1 MSYPVNPRIDLAF
14 KRIFGVEQ
22 NKDLTIS
29 LINSI
34 ISEPDQVKDIT
45 LLNPYNPRHFYEDKL
60 SILDIKAQGCNGRL
74 FNIEVQITDEAD
86 YDKRALYYWA
96 KLYTDQL
103 KKGDD
108 YGKLEKTIG
117 IHILN
122 IPSIFDTKKYHNK
135 FTLKEA
141 VEDFEFFK
149 DIELHTIE
157 LSKFVESHPEE
168 DLQAFVKK
176 IQSALDIWSAFLTKY
191 DLMNPEQLP
200 VPMNTPELKKA
211 LEVLEHI
218 NMQPEEREA
227 YESRLKWYRIQK
239 NSLKKQFE
247 DGIAIGKAEGLV
259 EGEVKGQEKE
269 KLVIASKLMAH
280 GMAIEDIVKISG
292 LTHQQVHELAAQKV

>member
-1 MSYPVNPRIDLAF
+1 
-14 KRIFGVEQ
+14 
-22 NKDLTIS
+22 
-29 LINSI
+29 
-34 ISEPDQVKDIT
+34 
-45 LLNPYNPRHFYEDKL
+45 
-60 SILDIKAQGCNGRL
+60 
-74 FNIEVQITDEAD
+74 
-86 YDKRALYYWA
+86 
-96 KLYTDQL
+96 
-103 KKGDD
+103 
-108 YGKLEKTIG
+108 
-117 IHILN
+117 
-122 IPSIFDTKKYHNK
+122 
-135 FTLKEA
+135 
-141 VEDFEFFK
+141 
-149 DIELHTIE
+149 
-157 LSKFVESHPEE
+157 
-168 DLQAFVKK
+168 
-176 IQSALDIWSAFLTKY
+176 
-191 DLMNPEQLP
+191 MNPEQLP

>member
-34 ISEPDQVKDIT
+34 VSEQDKVKDIT
-45 LLNPYNPRHFYEDKL
+45 LLNPYNPQHFYEDKL

-122 IPSIFDTKKYHNK
+122 IPSIFETKKYHNK
-135 FTLKEA
+135 FILKEQI
-141 VEDFEFFK
+141 EDFVFFK

-157 LSKFVESHPEE
+157 LSKFTDNHPEQ
-168 DLQAFVKK
+168 DLHTFVQKVR
-176 IQSALDIWSAFLTKY
+176 SVLDIWSAFLTKY
-191 DLMNPEQLP
+191 DLLNPEALP
-200 VPMNTPELKKA
+200 AQIDMPELKKA
-211 LEVLEHI
+211 LGVLEHI
-218 NMQPEEREA
+218 NMKEEEREA
-227 YESRLKWYRIQK
+227 YENRLKWYRIQK
-239 NSLKKQFE
+239 NSLKKQFH
-247 DGIAIGKAEGLV
+247 DGVAIGKAEGKA
-259 EGEVKGQEKE
+259 EE
-269 KLVIASKLMAH
+269 KLEMARKLLNH
-280 GMAIEDIVKISG
+280 GMALDDIIKISE
-292 LTHQQVHELAAQKV
+292 LTYSQLNELVSQE